1 MKPRILVVEDE
12 PEVRE
17 AFLQWLRQEGILAVG
32 AGSLKEGTEFLDS
45 GLWDLLLADLKL
57 PDGSGTDLVRHAA
70 GLSIPSL
77 VLTGAATVED
87 ARKCFQLGARDLL
100 TKPVERGRLLEMV
113 RSLCPAR
120 GPDGDRY
127 GVLVVEDDRDVAQA
141 LLARLEEEGLDAVW
155 TADPEEGLRLC
166 DGRAFPVL
174 LSDWK
179 LPGMDGLRFIE
190 GATARIKPR
199 PFTVLMTGHGSVE
212 RAVDSTKRGVDEY
225 LEKPFD
231 PRKLCETVQRGLQ
244 RALWSRL
251 PMGMAPGTTYAATGG
266 SPAALDALLD
276 QVRRAGVPVVFLAW
290 GPAPASGG
298 RRALDLSQTGF
309 REGLRHHP
317 RAALLER
324 LAGLERRPRMV
335 VLDAWEPLRADLGF
349 DAALRVV
356 QGLRELAEEHGCA
369 GLVPVERAGFTEA
382 EWARFTW
389 GLRLLDLAG
398 PAGRAEVWRRTLENL
413 HGDEKRLFGAVLDA
427 GGAALQS
434 DLVGR
439 LGLSK
444 PKVTRVLNRM
454 ESRGLLERKREGLGN
469 RVVLK

>member
-1 MKPRILVVEDE
+1 MKSRILVVEDDAD
-12 PEVRE
+12 VLRT
-17 AFLQWLRQEGILAVG
+17 LLDWLRGDGFLVVG
-32 AGSLKEGTEFLDS
+32 AGSVKEGSEFLDS
-45 GLWDLLLADLKL
+45 GLWDLLLADLRL
-57 PDGSGTDLVRHAA
+57 PDGSGTDLIRRAA
-70 GLSIPSL
+70 GLSVPSL

-87 ARKCFQLGARDLL
+87 ARKCFQLGTRDLL
-100 TKPVERGRLLEMV
+100 TKPVERARLLEAV
-113 RSLCPAR
+113 RGLCRQR

-141 LLARLEEEGLDAVW
+141 IIARLEEAGLDPVW

-166 DGRAFPVL
+166 ESRAFPVL

-179 LPGMDGLRFIE
+179 LPGMDGLRLIE
-190 GATARIKPR
+190 GAAARITPR
-199 PFTVLMTGHGSVE
+199 PFTLLMTGFGSVE

-231 PRKLCETVQRGLQ
+231 LRKLCEAVERGVQ
-244 RALWSRL
+244 RALWCRL
-251 PMGMAPGTTYAATGG
+251 PMGMAAGETYAVTGG
-266 SPAALDALLD
+266 GPVALDGLLD
-276 QVRRAGVPVVFLAW
+276 RVRRAGIATVSLTW
-290 GPAPASGG
+290 GAAHTPGG
-298 RRALDLSQTGF
+298 HRALDLSSAGF
-309 REGLRHHP
+309 REALRHQP
-317 RAALLER
+317 RAALAEILGPGR
-324 LAGLERRPRMV
+324 HPQVV

-356 QGLRELAEEHGCA
+356 QGLRELVEERRCA

-389 GLRLLDLAG
+389 GLGTLDLAG
-398 PAGRAEVWRRTLENL
+398 PAGLAEKWRRTLENL
-413 HGDEKRLFGAVLDA
+413 HGDEKRLFEAAVEA

-444 PKVTRVLNRM
+444 PKVTRLLNRM
-454 ESRGLLERKREGLGN
+454 EARGLLERKREGLGN